1 MKQLNLPSDRYI
13 WSRDL
18 FNHSMPEVAFYN
30 SKDAFGI
37 VTPEEVISYDRV
49 GNRVNFVSNEKYPQA
64 KADSLLNIAKA
75 YYQEVY
81 EDFMKY

>member
-1 MKQLNLPSDRYI
+1 MDLSSERYA

-18 FNHSMPEVAFYN
+18 FNSSKPQVAFYN

-37 VTPEEVISYDRV
+37 VTPKEVISYDRV
-49 GNRVNFVSNEKYPQA
+49 GNRINFISDETYSPDQV
-64 KADSLLNIAKA
+64 DSLLNIAKA
-75 YYQEVY
+75 YYQQVY